1 MPAIIVNQRIVED
14 LVVALACYFYVDFYY
29 VCQTAQLG
37 QSKPNVEISED
48 VSLPE
53 TKRKCTKRV
62 ILLSIL
68 YVAGSIQTVT

>member
-1 MPAIIVNQRIVED
+1 MLLLCGLLLCLP
-14 LVVALACYFYVDFYY
+14 
-29 VCQTAQLG
+29 TAQLG

-68 YVAGSIQTVT
+68 YVAGSIQTVS